1 MPGPTTGAH
10 AIAYMQTRLPELL
23 TTAEV
28 AKALGISP
36 RTLHRAIYAHAGV
49 APGRLLAMLRAIE
62 AQRLLSEGMKV
73 EAVALSVGYRTRAS
87 VYRLLRSAAG
97 RTVAD
102 CRPAGFQGR
111 GSVVYNGSRRKELAQ
126 KLAAPQCPDARGQ
139 G

>member
-1 MPGPTTGAH
+1 MPGPTTGVH

-49 APGRLLAMLRAIE
+49 APGKLLAMLRVAE
-62 AQRLLSEGMKV
+62 AERLLADGVKV
-73 EAVALSVGYRTRAS
+73 DAVALLVGYRTRAS
-87 VYRLLRSAAG
+87 LYRQVRSLTG

-102 CRPAGFQGR
+102 CR
-111 GSVVYNGSRRKELAQ
+111 
-126 KLAAPQCPDARGQ
+126 GQ
-139 G
+139 RSTSEPNAKPL